1 MKEENIFYKNGRWE
15 RIKFL
20 WDTFK
25 IMRKAEK
32 FYLISIK
39 DYRVENC
46 MFHYDQRV
54 AYKGLDRESW
64 ESFLCSHFNLVESQ
78 KELIGKY
85 KNCMKI
91 NEEGPHEN
99 L

>member
-20 WDTFK
+20 WGAFK

-39 DYRVENC
+39 DCKTENGIFTC
-46 MFHYDQRV
+46 DQRV

-64 ESFLCSHFNLVESQ
+64 ESFLHSHFSIVKSQ

-85 KNCMKI
+85 KSFMKVG
-91 NEEGPHEN
+91 N
-99 L
+99 